1 MPLENY
7 FNKHFRET
15 NPTIISVLNKYDG
28 NAYGVRDE
36 KYSKEEVTAFVKDS
50 IFAVG
55 KIAVGMVTKQVF
67 KMMDFDGD
75 NYITKKE
82 IDDFLNEKYEFSLK
96 SIENKKSL
104 EVCKMIDECDEKKS
118 KSYSFLTK
126 KQNRFWAYSK

>member
-1 MPLENY
+1 MG
-7 FNKHFRET
+7 
-15 NPTIISVLNKYDG
+15 I
-28 NAYGVRDE
+28 
-36 KYSKEEVTAFVKDS
+36 
-50 IFAVG
+50 
-55 KIAVGMVTKQVF
+55 VTKQVF

-104 EVCKMIDECDEKKS
+104 DVCKMIDECDEKKS

-126 KQNRFWAYSK
+126 KPNRFWAYSK